1 MPMDTNLPNN
11 NRTQILCLR
20 TLKRNGTNELI
31 YETETDSQ
39 LENEIMVG
47 GGGGGKDGEKGS

>member
-1 MPMDTNLPNN
+1 MDTNLPNN